1 MKLVRLY
8 SNQSSIFP
16 PIEFNKGLS
25 VILAEI
31 RVPENRLL
39 DTHNLG
45 KSTVAD
51 LLDFCLLK
59 GKSSSFFLFK
69 YPQLFEQ
76 FVFYLEIQLAESEY
90 VTIARPV
97 SVGTRVHVKRSS
109 ASIEDASQFDESD
122 WDHSSLPF
130 EKAKSWLDGEFK
142 LDALKP
148 WTFRKLVGYLFRSQ
162 RDYSDVFQLGKFS
175 GKHLDWKPFVAHI
188 IGLDSKLVADL
199 YDTRERVAESEN
211 NLRTLVGEWGA
222 GEVDTSVIDAILAV
236 KRQNIRVKASSLDS
250 FSFHQVDREANEL
263 VVDEIENRIRYLNEE
278 AYRLRHLVAR
288 LGESLRDGQVL
299 FNVDETELL
308 FREAG
313 IAFGGQ
319 LRRDFVQLIEFNKAI
334 SQERNEG
341 IRTQLADC
349 QNSLQLALIELED
362 LNEKRA
368 AALRFLNET
377 DSMAKFKELSREVS
391 DLQSEIAVLDAKRAG
406 AKRLMELRQ
415 SHRRLL
421 EECGNLE
428 TRVEQ
433 HVEEVGIREEDRFGQ
448 LRRYFNEIV
457 FHVVGKNA
465 VLAVRLNSAK
475 GIEFTAEF
483 IGESGLATSDDRGT
497 SYKKLLCVAFDLAML
512 RTHLD
517 VNFPRFVYH
526 DGALEQL
533 EPRKREKLIEVFREY
548 AALGL
553 QPVLS
558 ALDTEVEQVAQPFRM
573 SEEVVRT
580 LHDEGPEGRLFIMEA
595 W

>member
-1 MKLVRLY
+1 MLT
-8 SNQSSIFP
+8 P
-16 PIEFNKGLS
+16 NKHS
-25 VILAEI
+25 HPDQTVLA
-31 RVPENRLL
+31 
-39 DTHNLG
+39 
-45 KSTVAD
+45 VAAS
-51 LLDFCLLK
+51 LLK
-59 GKSSSFFLFK
+59 
-69 YPQLFEQ
+69 
-76 FVFYLEIQLAESEY
+76 V
-90 VTIARPV
+90 
-97 SVGTRVHVKRSS
+97 
-109 ASIEDASQFDESD
+109 
-122 WDHSSLPF
+122 
-130 EKAKSWLDGEFK
+130 
-142 LDALKP
+142 LK
-148 WTFRKLVGYLFRSQ
+148 T
-162 RDYSDVFQLGKFS
+162 
-175 GKHLDWKPFVAHI
+175 
-188 IGLDSKLVADL
+188 
-199 YDTRERVAESEN
+199 
-211 NLRTLVGEWGA
+211 
-222 GEVDTSVIDAILAV
+222 
-236 KRQNIRVKASSLDS
+236 
-250 FSFHQVDREANEL
+250 
-263 VVDEIENRIRYLNEE
+263 
-278 AYRLRHLVAR
+278 
-288 LGESLRDGQVL
+288 
-299 FNVDETELL
+299 
-308 FREAG
+308 
-313 IAFGGQ
+313 
-319 LRRDFVQLIEFNKAI
+319 

-349 QNSLQLALIELED
+349 QSSLQMALIELED

-368 AALRFLNET
+368 AALRFLSEA

-391 DLQSEIAVLDAKRAG
+391 DLQSEVAVLDAKRAG

-433 HVEEVGIREEDRFGQ
+433 HVEEVGIREDDRFGQ

-533 EPRKREKLIEVFREY
+533 EPRKREKLVEVFREY